1 MDPGDKQT
9 MKSETGKIPVIVG
22 ITGHRDLRGCDL
34 DDLKKAVRTELES
47 LRTKYPHS
55 EFKVMTCLAEG
66 ADMLC
71 AETAL
76 EMGLEII
83 TVLPMPAD
91 EYSED
96 FEGDALRKLNEMTE
110 RSSRI
115 LIAPH
120 KEPFMEDRDYLY
132 RQAGIYIA
140 EHCHILF
147 ALWDGTPGEEGGCGT
162 ASVVQA
168 KLRNLAKGSAGEQ
181 LRRSDGA
188 VVQIVT
194 PRRKTEGTELKA
206 GTVIMH
212 GNEEISNKILRDTD
226 NYNKDC
232 MKNASE
238 GSEDDKIRAVYA
250 ASDRLSIIYDIWDRR
265 ILIGLS
271 ACATVLTMAFLLY
284 DEAEWHWMILLC
296 GVMIL
301 SLFAINTFT
310 KWTRFNARYV
320 EYRVLAEAC
329 RVQTY
334 LRTAGIGREVSD
346 IMPWNL
352 QVAIPWVSRAIS
364 AVTTGQN
371 TCEQKSILDVWILDQ
386 RDYHRK
392 ALKRAEIQLKRNDRM
407 VNAALVITIAT
418 YAAALL
424 FEMVCCG
431 MLSGTSMFAAETND
445 AVRTGF
451 KLCMGA
457 FSAVTLFANNY
468 YGRLALPNVIDDHRK
483 MAMLYEEA
491 EREIADKGEDEL
503 LLLRIAEDELYENA
517 NWYAYQN
524 KHDEGLG
531 I

>member
-1 MDPGDKQT
+1 

-22 ITGHRDLRGCDL
+22 ITGHRDPRDRDL

-55 EFKVMTCLAEG
+55 GFVVMTCLAEG
-66 ADMLC
+66 ADQLC

-83 TVLPMPAD
+83 TVLPMPVD
-91 EYSED
+91 EYSKD
-96 FEGDALRKLNEMTE
+96 FEGDALRKLNELTE
-110 RSSRI
+110 QSSGI
-115 LIAPH
+115 LTAPH
-120 KEPFMEDRDYLY
+120 KEPFREGRDYLY
-132 RQAGIYIA
+132 RQAGLYIA
-140 EHCHILF
+140 EHCHILI
-147 ALWDGTPGEEGGCGT
+147 ALWDGTPGEADGCGT
-162 ASVVQA
+162 AAVVQA
-168 KLRNLAKGSAGEQ
+168 KLRNMAGGIAGEQ

-188 VVQIVT
+188 VVQIMT
-194 PRRKTEGTELKA
+194 PRSGSAIADVKA
-206 GTVIMH
+206 GGTVMH
-212 GNEEISNKILRDTD
+212 GDVSISERILRDTD

-238 GSEDDKIRAVYA
+238 SPEDDKIRAVYA
-250 ASDRLSIIYDIWDRR
+250 ASDRLSVIYDIWDRR
-265 ILIGLS
+265 VLIGLS
-271 ACATVLTMAFLLY
+271 ACATVLTAAFLLY

-296 GVMIL
+296 GAMII

-334 LRTAGIGREVSD
+334 LRTAGISREVSE

-352 QVAIPWVSRAIS
+352 QVAVPWVGRALS
-364 AVTTGQN
+364 AITTGEN
-371 TCEQKSILDVWILDQ
+371 ACEKESILDAWILDQ

-392 ALKRAEIQLKRNDRM
+392 ALKRAELQLRRNDRM
-407 VNAALVITIAT
+407 VTAALIITIAT
-418 YAAALL
+418 YTAALL
-424 FEMVCCG
+424 FEIICCG
-431 MLSGTSMFAAETND
+431 MLSGTSMFAPETND

-468 YGRLALPNVIDDHRK
+468 YGRLALPNVIDDHCK
-483 MAMLYEEA
+483 MVMLFEEA
-491 EREIADKGEDEL
+491 EREITDKGEDEL